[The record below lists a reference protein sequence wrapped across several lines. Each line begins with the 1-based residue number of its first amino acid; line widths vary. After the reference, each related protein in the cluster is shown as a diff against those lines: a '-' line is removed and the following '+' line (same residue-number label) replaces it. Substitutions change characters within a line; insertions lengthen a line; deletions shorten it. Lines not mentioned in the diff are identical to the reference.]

1 MNGFER
7 RKEQKKDSIRRA
19 ALELFQSFGF
29 RKVSIND
36 VAQKAGVSQVTIY
49 NHFGSKDELVRDVI
63 KKLFYSMIT
72 RYRDLIRE
80 EGPFLEKLE
89 AIVFDKSHLV
99 GQFHGELAQAAL
111 SQDLGMRQ
119 FIESIWQGEINQLL
133 TELFEDGRRQGYISP
148 DLSQEAILTYYEII
162 RLGMYNSPHIQ
173 ARMEQNPKL
182 IRELISVFT
191 YGLNVRNGKGSDHD

>member
-7 RKEQKKDSIRRA
+7 RKEQKKDNIRQA

-36 VAQKAGVSQVTIY
+36 IAQKAGVSQVTIY
-49 NHFGSKDELVRDVI
+49 NHFGSKDELVRDVM
-63 KKLFYSMIT
+63 KKLFYSMIA

-80 EGPFLEKLE
+80 EGPFLGKLE
-89 AIVFDKSHLV
+89 AIIFDKSQLI
-99 GQFHGELAQAAL
+99 GQFHGELTWAAL

-119 FIESIWQGEINQLL
+119 FVESMWQGEINQLL
-133 TELFEDGRRQGYISP
+133 IELFEDGRRQGYISP
-148 DLSQEAILTYYEII
+148 DLSQEAILTYYEIFRQGI
-162 RLGMYNSPHIQ
+162 YNSPHIQ

-182 IRELISVFT
+182 VRELISVFT
-191 YGLNVRNGKGSDHD
+191 YGLNG

>member
-7 RKEQKKDSIRRA
+7 RKEQKRDNIRRA
-19 ALELFQSFGF
+19 ALELFQAYGF

-36 VAQKAGVSQVTIY
+36 IAQKAGVSPVTIY

-63 KKLFYSMIT
+63 KNLFHIMVA

-80 EGPFLEKLE
+80 EGSFPEKLQ
-89 AIVFDKSHLV
+89 AIVFNKSELV
-99 GQFHGELAQAAL
+99 GQFHGELAQTAL
-111 SQDLGMRQ
+111 SQDLGIRQ

-133 TELFEDGRRQGYISP
+133 IELFEDGRKQGYISP

-162 RLGMYNSPHIQ
+162 RQGMYNSPHIQ
-173 ARMEQNPKL
+173 ARMEQNPAL
-182 IRELISVFT
+182 VRELISVFT
-191 YGLNVRNGKGSDHD
+191 YGLNG